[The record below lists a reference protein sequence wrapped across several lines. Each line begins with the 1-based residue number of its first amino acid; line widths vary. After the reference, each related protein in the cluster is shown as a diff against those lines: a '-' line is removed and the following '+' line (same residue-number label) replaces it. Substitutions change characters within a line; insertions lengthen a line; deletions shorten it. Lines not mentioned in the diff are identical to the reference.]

1 MGDRQWVQPHAQSL
15 TSESK
20 ASPRPKGSDY
30 VMSGPGL
37 NIQRCPR
44 GKSEAAGGKLPWLG
58 YHPLLQELGQVPE
71 PEDPR
76 HFRTGRGEA
85 GC

>member
-1 MGDRQWVQPHAQSL
+1 MGSAASILKLANESRASL
-15 TSESK
+15 
-20 ASPRPKGSDY
+20 RPNGSD
-30 VMSGPGL
+30 GL
-37 NIQRCPR
+37 ILCDVWSRTQHPDISQR
-44 GKSEAAGGKLPWLG
+44 KEEAVGGKLPWLG

-76 HFRTGRGEA
+76 HFRTGRGGA

>member
-1 MGDRQWVQPHAQSL
+1 MGQYYV
-15 TSESK
+15 TS
-20 ASPRPKGSDY
+20 D
-30 VMSGPGL
+30 PGL
-37 NIQRCPR
+37 NIQTYPR

-58 YHPLLQELGQVPE
+58 YHSLLQELGQVPE

-76 HFRTGRGEA
+76 HFRTGRGGA